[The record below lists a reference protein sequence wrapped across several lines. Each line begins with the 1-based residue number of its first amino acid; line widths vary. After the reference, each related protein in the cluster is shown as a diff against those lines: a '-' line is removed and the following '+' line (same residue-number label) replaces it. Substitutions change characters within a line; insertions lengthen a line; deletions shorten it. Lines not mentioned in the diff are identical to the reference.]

1 MELTEDTEG
10 TEDTKDTEDMKGES
24 PAGETKETNSE
35 IDPQFSKQPD
45 HQEIIQNN
53 VRARILA
60 ATQRNI
66 DAEIKKL
73 EKILATPIPDSATA
87 PIKEMFENQFAQA
100 RAELAMLTLTHS
112 DYNVGDVVIPGL
124 KS

>member
-45 HQEIIQNN
+45 HKEIIQNN
-53 VRARILA
+53 PHARILA

-66 DAEIKKL
+66 DADIKKW

-100 RAELAMLTLTHS
+100 RAELAMLTSKLSH
-112 DYNVGDVVIPGL
+112 
-124 KS
+124 

>member
-1 MELTEDTEG
+1 MNRMAGCTGGTPDMELTEDTEG

-35 IDPQFSKQPD
+35 INLFFKRYGD

-100 RAELAMLTLTHS
+100 RAELAMLTSKLSH
-112 DYNVGDVVIPGL
+112 
-124 KS
+124 